1 MPVNDAPSVASG
13 AAAQPGPA
21 AAGDAP
27 AERYR
32 QRCAQ
37 FAAERDR
44 LERRLR
50 WVGYGR
56 LLTFCLA
63 VACAAWAFV
72 SGIPPILLLA
82 AAWLAAF
89 VALVFYNE
97 RLSRAHRRARE
108 LWRLNDEGLRRLGR
122 DWAGLPL
129 PGVAA
134 PPDHPYAD
142 DLDLFGRASLIQL
155 LGPVGAPLGESV
167 LRDWLCAPAP
177 PTVIAERQA
186 AARELAPRA
195 DFRDELALQ
204 GRLAGGKRPDPAPFL
219 AWAEGEPWLTRRP
232 GLLWGARLSA
242 AATCLLL
249 VAQAVGLIAYP
260 LWLVGALVNV
270 LLSQSAGREVD
281 RLLGQVS

>member
-108 LWRLNDEGLRRLGR
+108 LWRLNDESLPRLGR
-122 DWAGLPL
+122 A
-129 PGVAA
+129 
-134 PPDHPYAD
+134 
-142 DLDLFGRASLIQL
+142 
-155 LGPVGAPLGESV
+155 
-167 LRDWLCAPAP
+167 
-177 PTVIAERQA
+177 A
-186 AARELAPRA
+186 AARRRGAAGPPLRRRSGPVRS
-195 DFRDELALQ
+195 
-204 GRLAGGKRPDPAPFL
+204 RLAQPA
-219 AWAEGEPWLTRRP
+219 TRP
-232 GLLWGARLSA
+232 GRRTAWRER
-242 AATCLLL
+242 
-249 VAQAVGLIAYP
+249 P
-260 LWLVGALVNV
+260 
-270 LLSQSAGREVD
+270 AG
-281 RLLGQVS
+281 